1 MYRYRWET
9 RLEARLEQT
18 GERIRRLR
26 QLRLPALADESMG
39 HWLRV
44 HHVYHSNAISGSRL
58 TLPETRTIL
67 EEGPT
72 FGGKPPKV
80 QAEATNLSQA
90 LDFIESLA
98 SSRLPLAERDLRI
111 LHAVVLGAGDAAE
124 AGAYR
129 EAPVPPRGP
138 GHTPP
143 EAGLVPGQVQAFC
156 EWFSQEAPEPPILQA
171 CRAHAAFDG
180 IHPFAVGSGR
190 LGRLLTHLVL
200 FRHGYP
206 LTVLRVKDR
215 ARYHTALKQ
224 AHQGDITALATLF
237 VESVEHGLA
246 RYEYIAQQFDEGG
259 SPPSS
264 PASSAA
270 TPGAPHEFPAW
281 RRGVEG
287 LLDALEAA
295 ALQLT
300 GKHSGAIADLSLSL
314 IGLDALTPSSWD
326 EARKAPLPLAVLCGQ
341 SPQGTFEATLRAHCP
356 REPSPWQR
364 TLPALSL
371 QVAGEPSPAPERP
384 AEFALEDTVFTVA
397 STTGQLRRGLSAAKL
412 ATELWTHALET
423 VLLSRPR

>member
-9 RLEARLEQT
+9 RLEARLEHA
-18 GERIRRLR
+18 GERVRRLR
-26 QLRLPALADESMG
+26 ERRLPALAEESVG

-80 QAEATNLSQA
+80 QAEATHLSQA

-98 SSRLPLAERDLRI
+98 SSRLPLSERDLRI
-111 LHAVVLGAGDAAE
+111 LHAVVLGAGAAAE

-129 EAPVPPRGP
+129 SGPVPPRGP

-143 EAGLVPGQVQAFC
+143 EAALVPGLVQEFC
-156 EWFSQEAPEPPILQA
+156 AWFSQPPTEPPLLHA
-171 CRAHAAFDG
+171 CRAHAAFDA
-180 IHPFAVGSGR
+180 IHPFAVGGGR
-190 LGRLLTHLVL
+190 MGRLLTHLVL

-224 AHQGDITALATLF
+224 AHPGDLTPLATLF

-246 RYEYIAQQFDEGG
+246 RFEYIAQQFGEDA
-259 SPPSS
+259 SALA
-264 PASSAA
+264 PAA
-270 TPGAPHEFPAW
+270 PGAPHEFPAW

-287 LLDALEAA
+287 LLDALEATA
-295 ALQLT
+295 QQLT

-314 IGLDALTPSSWD
+314 IGLDPLTPASW
-326 EARKAPLPLAVLCGQ
+326 EQARQGPLPLAVLCGQ
-341 SPQGTFEATLRAHCP
+341 SPQGTFEATLQAHCP
-356 REPSPWQR
+356 REPRPWQR

-371 QVAGEPSPAPERP
+371 EVAAEPAPAPERP
-384 AEFALEDTVFTVA
+384 AEFSLDENLFTVA
-397 STTGQLRRGLSAAKL
+397 STTGQLRQGLSATKL
-412 ATELWTHALET
+412 ATELWTHALEH

>member
-67 EEGPT
+67 EDGPT

-80 QAEATNLSQA
+80 QAEATHLSHA

-98 SSRLPLAERDLRI
+98 SSRLPLTERDLRI
-111 LHAVVLGAGDAAE
+111 LHAVVLGAGNAAE
-124 AGAYR
+124 GGTYR
-129 EAPVPPRGP
+129 TAPVPARGP

-143 EAGLVPGQVQAFC
+143 EAGLVPGQVQEFC
-156 EWFSQEAPEPPILQA
+156 AWFSQEASEPPAEPPILHA
-171 CRAHAAFDG
+171 CRAHAAFDA

-190 LGRLLTHLVL
+190 MGRLLTHLVL

-237 VESVEHGLA
+237 MESVEHGLA
-246 RYEYIAQQFDEGG
+246 RYEYIAQQFDEGT
-259 SPPSS
+259 SPPPGAS
-264 PASSAA
+264 P
-270 TPGAPHEFPAW
+270 PGAPHEFPAW
-281 RRGVEG
+281 RRGVDG

-314 IGLDALTPSSWD
+314 IGLDPLTPASWE
-326 EARKAPLPLAVLCGQ
+326 EARKGPLPLAVLCGQ

-356 REPSPWQR
+356 REPLPWQR

-384 AEFALEDTVFTVA
+384 AGFALEENLFTVA
-397 STTGQLRRGLSAAKL
+397 STSGQLRRGLSATKL